1 MSYRQKLGKSTTW
14 RNRLIR
20 NQLSDLIIHEKLVL
34 EVERAKQLKREFD
47 KLMTTAKKQTLAARR
62 DLDARLYSRVTK
74 DKKTAAQKLYQDLV
88 KRYPDRNSGYT
99 RVVRLG
105 RRKGDNAEDSINF
118 FSLNLERDKINKS
131 VIEVNNLSFT
141 YPGQDKPALKDISFT
156 INENEYVCIVG
167 HNGSGKST
175 LAKLLAAI
183 LYPSNGTIK
192 IKNLLLTKRRA
203 GNCN

>member
-47 KLMTTAKKQTLAARR
+47 KLMTTAKKQTLSARR
-62 DLDARLYSRVTK
+62 DLDARLYFRVTK

-105 RRKGDNAEDSINF
+105 RRKGDNAEIALI
-118 FSLNLERDKINKS
+118 SL
-131 VIEVNNLSFT
+131 V
-141 YPGQDKPALKDISFT
+141 
-156 INENEYVCIVG
+156 
-167 HNGSGKST
+167 
-175 LAKLLAAI
+175 
-183 LYPSNGTIK
+183 
-192 IKNLLLTKRRA
+192 
-203 GNCN
+203 